1 MADAPHDIWPDE
13 PTPATGPLR
22 GVKVLDLTT
31 VIMGP
36 FATQILGDQGADV
49 VKIETAA
56 GDNVRHVGPWRNVG
70 MGPLYMQVNRNKRSV
85 VLDLKSPEGKRAVLA
100 LAAKADVVVSN
111 VRPAGL
117 ARLGL
122 DYDSLRAINP
132 RIIYCGAVGYGSDGP
147 NAGKAVYDDLMQ
159 AASGICNLFQ
169 QVSGKPGFIPMNG
182 CDRIIGLYVVNAVTA
197 ALYHRAM
204 TGEGQAVEV
213 PMFETMVQFV
223 LGDHLMGAVFDPP
236 IGDMGY
242 KRVLSATRVP
252 HATRDGHL
260 AIVVYTDKQWR
271 DLTKFLGCPELIDTD
286 ERFKSPDART
296 RNADEV
302 GRFFSRH
309 LATKTNAEWLV
320 ALNALD
326 IPACPVTALG
336 DLFDDAHLKAV
347 NFFETHDHPTEG
359 RVTVCRFPIQY
370 SASPASIRRLAPN
383 LGEHTEEVLGGAII
397 STGSAH
403 EDI

>member
-1 MADAPHDIWPDE
+1 MTDAPEVWPDE
-13 PTPATGPLR
+13 ASPATGPLR

-56 GDNVRHVGPWRNVG
+56 GDNVRHVGPWRHAG
-70 MGPLYMQVNRNKRSV
+70 MGPLFLQVNRNKRSV
-85 VLDLKSPEGKRAVLA
+85 VLDLKSTEGRQAALA

-122 DYDSLRAINP
+122 DYASLRAVNP
-132 RIIYCGAVGYGSDGP
+132 CLVYCGAVGYGSDGP

-159 AASGICNLFQ
+159 AASGICSLFQ
-169 QVSGKPGFIPMNG
+169 AVGGTPAFIPMNG
-182 CDRIIGLYVVNAVTA
+182 CDRIVGLYVANAVSA

-204 TGEGQAVEV
+204 TGEGQAIEV

-223 LGDHLMGAVFDPP
+223 LGDHMMGAVFDPP
-236 IGDMGY
+236 LGEMGY
-242 KRVLSATRVP
+242 KRVLSSTRVP
-252 HATRDGHL
+252 HATLDGHL
-260 AIVVYTDKQWR
+260 AIVVYTDRQWR
-271 DLTKFLGCPELIDTD
+271 DLTGFLGCPDLLDAD
-286 ERFKSPDART
+286 ERFESADART

-309 LATKTNAEWLV
+309 LAARTNAEWL
-320 ALNALD
+320 AAFGALD

-336 DLFDDAHLKAV
+336 DLFDDAHLQAV
-347 NFFETHDHPTEG
+347 KFFETHDHPTEG
-359 RVTVCRFPIQY
+359 RVAVCRFPIQY

-383 LGEHTEEVLGGAII
+383 LGEHTEQVLGGGIGRRAQ
-397 STGSAH
+397 
-403 EDI
+403 

>member
-1 MADAPHDIWPDE
+1 MAAADDVWPDE

-49 VKIETAA
+49 IKIETAA
-56 GDNVRHVGPWRNVG
+56 GDNVRHVGPWRNAG

-85 VLDLKSPEGKRAVLA
+85 VLDLKSPEGKQAVLA
-100 LAAKADVVVSN
+100 LSAKADVVVSN

-169 QVSGKPGFIPMNG
+169 QVNGKPGFIPMNG

-223 LGDHLMGAVFDPP
+223 LGDHMMGAVFDPP

-271 DLTKFLGCPELIDTD
+271 DLTGFLGCPDLLDTD
-286 ERFKSPDART
+286 ERFKSTDART

-309 LATKTNAEWLV
+309 LAERTNAEWLA

-336 DLFDDAHLKAV
+336 DLFEDAHLKAV
-347 NFFETHDHPTEG
+347 HFFETHDHPTEG

-383 LGEHTEEVLGGAII
+383 LGEHTEEVLGG
-397 STGSAH
+397 SLSSDGYRK
-403 EDI
+403 